1 MTILF
6 VIASEAKQSGWAKP
20 LIAPFWRF
28 LRERFIF
35 GREGLG

>member
-6 VIASEAKQSGWAKP
+6 VIASEAKQSGWAKL

-28 LRERFIF
+28 VR
-35 GREGLG
+35 